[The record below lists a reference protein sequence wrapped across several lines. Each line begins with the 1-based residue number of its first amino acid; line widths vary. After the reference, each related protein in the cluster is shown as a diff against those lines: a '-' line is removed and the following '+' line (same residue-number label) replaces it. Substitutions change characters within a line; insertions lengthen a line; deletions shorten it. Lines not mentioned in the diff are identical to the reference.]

1 MRCNTMNA
9 ALVMAIMGVEP
20 SKIEEVLASWSG
32 IPHRLQYFHSW
43 TTSKGNTF
51 KFYNDSCATVPEAA
65 AAASQAFG
73 KPVVFITG
81 GTDKGLEFDVLADTL
96 NYKASYCTKT
106 AALYLL
112 AGTGT
117 DKLVELLNKDKI
129 DFTGPFNSLDEL
141 LDTLKAE
148 LESSGSDYPSD
159 VVVFS
164 PGATS
169 FGMFTNEFDRG
180 NTFMKKVEEKF

>member
-1 MRCNTMNA
+1 M
-9 ALVMAIMGVEP
+9 
-20 SKIEEVLASWSG
+20 
-32 IPHRLQYFHSW
+32 
-43 TTSKGNTF
+43 
-51 KFYNDSCATVPEAA
+51 
-65 AAASQAFG
+65 
-73 KPVVFITG
+73 
-81 GTDKGLEFDVLADTL
+81 
-96 NYKASYCTKT
+96 
-106 AALYLL
+106 
-112 AGTGT
+112 
-117 DKLVELLNKDKI
+117 LNKDKI